1 MSLPEKSCPDVSQ
14 HVVTGAVVKHPLVKQ
29 AGVIGVVATL
39 YLSIQPHQ
47 QSLRSK
53 PRALFSFFAI
63 KAATVDVLCWYF
75 KNSRLTLAWKPVSTP
90 LPSASPEYLNSWR
103 RQFPQ
108 LLRLEFQ
115 EVKF

>member
-1 MSLPEKSCPDVSQ
+1 MRKVVLMLCVSQ

-29 AGVIGVVATL
+29 AGMIGDVTTL
-39 YLSIQPHQ
+39 YLSVQPHQ

-63 KAATVDVLCWYF
+63 KGATVDFLCWYF
-75 KNSRLTLAWKPVSTP
+75 KNSRLTLGWKPMSTP
-90 LPSASPEYLNSWR
+90 HPSASPEYLNSWW

-108 LLRLEFQ
+108 SLQLEFQ
-115 EVKF
+115 EAKF